1 MGIRSSEHPP
11 VRFIVDACRPGSAPH
26 RCSLVIEVIP
36 ERGRTRHP
44 AFPRSISLCSY
55 FVATTKRFY
64 AEGASREDG
73 YNSVSAPIVD
83 RRGVAPGHDGGDRDA
98 VGHERGRVVEGPS
111 MLLTRRRGVSR
122 HRMIVAA
129 ASGSVGGTIARRPKA
144 TSMAGPE

>member
-1 MGIRSSEHPP
+1 
-11 VRFIVDACRPGSAPH
+11 
-26 RCSLVIEVIP
+26 
-36 ERGRTRHP
+36 
-44 AFPRSISLCSY
+44 
-55 FVATTKRFY
+55 
-64 AEGASREDG
+64 
-73 YNSVSAPIVD
+73 VD

-144 TSMAGPE
+144 TSHGRPGMSACAAQATAHLVASPSPTVLRMSARRVKRL